1 MENLLKNIQMR
12 HIIQMF
18 TIITSLFHYSQTNT
32 AQNEIKEI
40 TFDKSLLEPDGTFTE
55 QSLPKFLAQA
65 YQEKKLTNPDF
76 SKEECLKA
84 KKMDVQGSFNTLQLF
99 QITSTCRQTSPAS
112 IYIIKEAKNGLG
124 EATKLQAVAKYPG
137 MKELLAPATPPKG
150 FPSVILPIAYFSYAG
165 PGGYGLHYIA
175 VMPSAKGKVFC
186 QVVQEYRDNQS
197 PQNAEKLKQTY
208 KILGAELA
216 NFHKRFNHGDLH
228 CFNMFYN
235 GEYFGL
241 IDNET
246 ITTAK
251 GLQSASDDNL
261 KLFLGLASTSE
272 PAERK
277 NIIQGIDL
285 KTWYN
290 LAFKSFIEGY
300 LDAYQS
306 ADQLRVMQELKKMFN
321 NNQAFPWL
329 KIDSAE
335 LQKLRTS
342 YINPVFDEI
351 EKQRFA
357 KK

>member
-1 MENLLKNIQMR
+1 MKNWLKNIQIRSM
-12 HIIQMF
+12 IQAF
-18 TIITSLFHYSQTNT
+18 TMIACLFYFTHTST
-32 AQNEIKEI
+32 AQNSIPQIE
-40 TFDKSLLEPDGTFTE
+40 FNKSLLASDGTFTE

-84 KKMDVQGSFNTLQLF
+84 KKMDVLGSFNTLQLF
-99 QITSTCRQTSPAS
+99 QITSTCRQNTPVS
-112 IYIIKEAKNGLG
+112 YIIKEAKNGLG
-124 EATKLQAVAKYPG
+124 EAEKLQAVAKYPG

-165 PGGYGLHYIA
+165 PSGYGLHYIA

-186 QVVQEYRDNQS
+186 QVVKEYRDNQS
-197 PQNAEKLKQTY
+197 PQNAEKLKQAY
-208 KILGAELA
+208 KTLGAELA
-216 NFHKRFNHGDLH
+216 NFHKRFNHGDMH

-241 IDNET
+241 IDDET
-246 ITTAK
+246 ITMGK
-251 GLQSASDDNL
+251 GDDNL
-261 KLFLGLASTSE
+261 KLFLGLVSTSE

-277 NIIQGIDL
+277 NIIQGIDP
-285 KTWYN
+285 KIWYS

-300 LDAYQS
+300 LNEYKLAEQQKILQD
-306 ADQLRVMQELKKMFN
+306 LKKMFN
-321 NNQAFPWL
+321 SNPTLPWL
-329 KIDSAE
+329 KIAPAD
-335 LQKLRTS
+335 LQKLLTN